1 MVGII
6 GELSLLVALVASGV
20 SGAAFFWSARSS
32 GGESSR
38 RWRPV
43 ARGAWYAM
51 GAALVVASG
60 LLFWMLLT
68 HQYEYAYVYKNTSNS
83 QPLKYLISA
92 FWGGQEGSLLL
103 WGLAATGMGSAVLWL
118 APKRWRPPVMT
129 VIAVHQTVLLT
140 MVVGLQLGGFE
151 LGASPFDTL
160 AESMPEAPVF
170 QQNPGFVPA
179 DGTGLNDLLQNPWM
193 AIHPPVM
200 FTGFAAMLVPF
211 AFALSALWKR
221 RYTQWVKPALPWA
234 LFAAMMLGTGIA
246 MGGYWAYVTL
256 NFGGYW
262 AWDPVENAS
271 LVPWLVGL
279 AALHT
284 MLVQKKS
291 GRAHKASLLLTIL
304 AYVLVVYSTYLTRSN
319 VLSDASVHAFV
330 DLGMSGQL
338 LAWVLGT
345 LGAGVGMLVWRWGDL
360 PVPQK
365 EARFLSREFMM
376 FSGALLLAAIAVV
389 VTVGTSSPILGQLF
403 RNSPSGVPVEFYNRW
418 TLPLALGVVFL
429 AGLGQLF
436 WWNKMTVEQLNRALL
451 KPIAGA
457 VTATVAVLIFTP
469 FAQQTVGRVPS
480 GGASGGGAATQA
492 AGVSSV
498 GIEGAFASL
507 SNFWAVYGQGLLLIL
522 LVFAAFFALFGN
534 GLVMWRIG
542 RGQPKM
548 AGGAMSHIG
557 FALVMLGVV
566 ASSAFSDPIA
576 PRSLNSAGEE
586 RTAFVAAKGRAQQV
600 DGYTVTYEGK
610 TKNERGRGVY
620 ELSFE
625 APGGDTFTLRPVAY
639 QGSGKQWFMHPDLK
653 HYFSKDIYASV
664 TPREATGESSSG
676 ENGGE
681 ITLGKGQRRTLGTDR
696 FDVTFEGFAADVPS
710 ARTPDS
716 TQIAVAARL
725 KVTNRRTDE
734 TRRLQPIYLVM
745 QDRSERYGQVE
756 IEDWGLTLTFTGMN
770 VDSGEARLAI
780 EGVQVMP
787 DDWLVVQA
795 KEKPFI
801 GVLWAGILTLSMGLG
816 LAMYRRTREL
826 AFSED
831 RRGEEV

>member
-1 MVGII
+1 MIGMVG
-6 GELSLLVALVASGV
+6 ELLLLIALVAGGV
-20 SGAAFFWSARSS
+20 SGAAFFQSARS
-32 GGESSR
+32 GRGAP
-38 RWRPV
+38 RWMPI
-43 ARGAWYAM
+43 ARGGWYVM
-51 GAALVVASG
+51 GAAVLAASG
-60 LLFWMLLT
+60 LL
-68 HQYEYAYVYKNTSNS
+68 
-83 QPLKYLISA
+83 
-92 FWGGQEGSLLL
+92 
-103 WGLAATGMGSAVLWL
+103 
-118 APKRWRPPVMT
+118 KRWRPSVMT
-129 VIAVHQTVLLT
+129 VVAVHQTVLLT
-140 MVVGLQLGGFE
+140 MVVGVQLGGGFE

-160 AESMPEAPVF
+160 AEAMPEAPIV

-193 AIHPPVM
+193 AIHPPIM

-211 AFALSALWKR
+211 AFALAALWKR
-221 RYTQWVKPALPWA
+221 RYTEWVKPALPWT

-271 LVPWLVGL
+271 LVPWLVGI

-304 AYVLVVYSTYLTRSN
+304 AYTLVVYSTYLTRSN
-319 VLSDASVHAFV
+319 VLSNASVHAFV
-330 DLGMSGQL
+330 SLGMDTQL
-338 LAWVLGT
+338 LAWVVGT
-345 LGAGVGMLVWRWGDL
+345 LGVGVGMLVWRWGDL
-360 PVPQK
+360 PTPSS

-376 FSGALLLAAIAVV
+376 FSGALLLAAIAAV

-436 WWNKMTVEQLNRALL
+436 WWNKMTIEHLNRVLL

-457 VTATVAVLIFTP
+457 VAATVAVLIFTP
-469 FAQQTVGRVPS
+469 FARQTVARAPAGGGGSGGEAAAQQT
-480 GGASGGGAATQA
+480 
-492 AGVSSV
+492 AGIV
-498 GIEGAFASL
+498 GIEGAFEAL
-507 SNFWAVYGQGLLLIL
+507 STFWATYGQGLLLIL

-542 RGQPKM
+542 RGNPRM
-548 AGGAMSHIG
+548 AGGALGHVG
-557 FALVMLGVV
+557 FALLMLGVV

-576 PRSLNSAGEE
+576 PRGLTEEGKE

-620 ELSFE
+620 ELRFE
-625 APGGDTFTLRPVAY
+625 TPGGDTFTLRPVAY

-664 TPREATGESSSG
+664 TPREATGQQSS
-676 ENGGE
+676 EKNGGE

-696 FDVTFEGFAADVPS
+696 FDVTFEGFAADVPP

-716 TQIAVAARL
+716 AKIAVAARL
-725 KVTNRRTDE
+725 KVANRRTGE

-745 QDRSERYGQVE
+745 QDRSERFGQVT
-756 IEDWGLTLTFTGMN
+756 IDDWGLTITFTGMN
-770 VDSGEARLAI
+770 VD
-780 EGVQVMP
+780 
-787 DDWLVVQA
+787 LVVQA

-801 GVLWAGILTLSMGLG
+801 GVLWAGILVLSMGLG
-816 LAMYRRTREL
+816 LAMYRRTKAL

-831 RRGEEV
+831 RRGTEA

>member
-1 MVGII
+1 MIGMVG
-6 GELSLLVALVASGV
+6 ELLLLIALVAGGV
-20 SGAAFFWSARSS
+20 SGAAFFQSARS
-32 GGESSR
+32 GRGAP
-38 RWRPV
+38 RWMPI
-43 ARGAWYAM
+43 ARGGWYVM
-51 GAALVVASG
+51 GAAVLAASG
-60 LLFWMLLT
+60 LLMWMLLT
-68 HQYEYAYVYKNTSNS
+68 HQYEYAYVYKNTSNA

-118 APKRWRPPVMT
+118 APKRWRPSVMT
-129 VIAVHQTVLLT
+129 VVAVHQTVLLT
-140 MVVGLQLGGFE
+140 MVVGVQLGGGFE

-160 AESMPEAPVF
+160 AEAMPEAPIV

-193 AIHPPVM
+193 AIHPPIM

-211 AFALSALWKR
+211 AFALAALWKR
-221 RYTQWVKPALPWA
+221 RYTEWVKPALPWT

-271 LVPWLVGL
+271 LVPWLVGI

-304 AYVLVVYSTYLTRSN
+304 AYTLVVYSTYLTRSN
-319 VLSDASVHAFV
+319 VLSNASVHAFV
-330 DLGMSGQL
+330 SLGMDTQL
-338 LAWVLGT
+338 LAWVVGT
-345 LGAGVGMLVWRWGDL
+345 LGVGVGMLVWRWGDL
-360 PVPQK
+360 PTPSS

-376 FSGALLLAAIAVV
+376 FSGALLLAAIAAV

-436 WWNKMTVEQLNRALL
+436 WWNKMTIEHLNRVLL

-457 VTATVAVLIFTP
+457 VAATVAVLIFTP
-469 FAQQTVGRVPS
+469 FARQTVARAPAGGGSGGEAAAQQT
-480 GGASGGGAATQA
+480 
-492 AGVSSV
+492 AGVV
-498 GIEGAFASL
+498 AGIEGAFEAL
-507 SNFWAVYGQGLLLIL
+507 STFWATYGQGLLLIL

-542 RGQPKM
+542 RGNPRM
-548 AGGAMSHIG
+548 AGGALGHVG
-557 FALVMLGVV
+557 FALLMLGVV

-576 PRSLNSAGEE
+576 PRGLTEEGKE

-620 ELSFE
+620 ELRFE

-664 TPREATGESSSG
+664 TPREATGQQSS
-676 ENGGE
+676 EKNGGE

-696 FDVTFEGFAADVPS
+696 FDVTFEGFAADVPP

-716 TQIAVAARL
+716 AKIAVAARL
-725 KVTNRRTDE
+725 KVANRRTGE

-745 QDRSERYGQVE
+745 QDRSERFGQVK
-756 IEDWGLTLTFTGMN
+756 IDDWGLTITFTGMN
-770 VDSGEARLAI
+770 VDSGKARLAI

-801 GVLWAGILTLSMGLG
+801 GVLWAGILVLSMGLG
-816 LAMYRRTREL
+816 LAMYRRTKAL

-831 RRGEEV
+831 RRGTEA

>member
-1 MVGII
+1 MIGIV
-6 GELSLLVALVASGV
+6 GELLLLVALVAGGV
-20 SGAAFFWSARSS
+20 SGAAFFWSARS
-32 GGESSR
+32 ETEADR
-38 RWRPV
+38 RWMPI
-43 ARGAWYAM
+43 AKGAWAVM
-51 GAALVVASG
+51 AAGVVAASG
-60 LLFWMLLT
+60 LLLWMLLT
-68 HQYEYAYVYKNTSNS
+68 HQYEYAYVYKNTANA

-92 FWGGQEGSLLL
+92 FWGGQQGSMLL
-103 WGLAATGMGSAVLWL
+103 WALTATGVGSAALAL
-118 APKRWRPPVMT
+118 APRRWRAPVMT
-129 VIAVHQTVLLT
+129 VVAGHQFVLLT
-140 MVVGLQLGGFE
+140 MVVGLQLGGGLT
-151 LGASPFDTL
+151 LGASPFATL
-160 AESMPEAPVF
+160 AEAMPEAPIF

-193 AIHPPVM
+193 AIHPPIM

-211 AFALSALWKR
+211 AFAVAALWKR
-221 RYTQWVKPALPWA
+221 RYTEWVRPALPWA
-234 LFAAMMLGTGIA
+234 LFGAMIVGTGIA

-330 DLGMSGQL
+330 SLGMDTQL

-345 LGAGVGMLVWRWGDL
+345 LGVGVGMLLWRWGDL
-360 PVPQK
+360 PAPSQ
-365 EARFLSREFMM
+365 EARVLSREFMM
-376 FSGALLLAAIAVV
+376 FSGALLLAAIAAV

-436 WWNKMTVEQLNRALL
+436 WWKEMSVESLNRALL

-457 VTATVAVLIFTP
+457 VAATVAVLLFTP
-469 FAQQTVGRVPS
+469 FRQTVERAPE
-480 GGASGGGAATQA
+480 AGGGSGAAAAEQT
-492 AGVSSV
+492 AGVV
-498 GIEGAFASL
+498 TGIEGALASR
-507 SNFWAVYGQGLLLIL
+507 SSFWAVYGQGVLLIL

-542 RGQPKM
+542 RGRPRM
-548 AGGAMSHIG
+548 AGGAFSHVG
-557 FALVMLGVV
+557 FALMMLGIV

-600 DGYTVTYEGK
+600 DGYTVTYERK

-620 ELSFE
+620 VLTFE
-625 APGGDTFTLRPVAY
+625 APGGETFTLRPVAY

-653 HYFSKDIYASV
+653 HFFSKDVYVSI
-664 TPREATGESSSG
+664 TPSEATGQSSSNR
-676 ENGGE
+676 NGGE
-681 ITLGKGQRRTLGTDR
+681 IKLKKGERRTLGTDR
-696 FDVTFEGFAADVPS
+696 FDVQFEGFAADVPAS
-710 ARTPDS
+710 RTPDS
-716 TQIAVAARL
+716 TELAVAARL
-725 KVTNRRTDE
+725 TVTNRRTGE

-745 QDRSERYGQVE
+745 ADNTERYGQVE
-756 IEDWGLTLTFTGMN
+756 IEDWGLTITFTGMN
-770 VDSGEARLAI
+770 VDSGKARLAI

-787 DDWLVVQA
+787 DEWLVVQA

-801 GVLWAGILTLSMGLG
+801 GILWAGILTLSLGLG

-831 RRGEEV
+831 RRGNEA